1 MSRFVAVAALSCV
14 VFACGRPRPMGDGG
28 TIEDDAGIPE
38 VDAGWVRGDDPT
50 NGWQVVAELPT
61 AAGASEK
68 LGVSVASAPDQF
80 GQPLIAALSEDP
92 NGDSNYDD
100 NRVVFT
106 RWNGSARAFLPLA
119 TIETVGGGAAQN
131 PNRQISIVRDAMTNR
146 IGIAY
151 IKPQD
156 NTVRLAISDD
166 DGANFSLSTVS
177 DVPRAA
183 LMSNPSLAMAN
194 GVAHLAWIQGS
205 DLMYRSRMGAGAW
218 VDGSPGSGIVVGGE
232 SVSLALD
239 STGAAGVAFFVN
251 SALNTADL
259 AFWRPGA
266 LPLTVASANGL
277 DLTTP
282 DTRRPSVSLT
292 FEGTTPHV
300 AFHLRNV
307 EPSAMTD
314 QTPELF
320 YAKATNP
327 AGSTWNAPVAIPRNG
342 SATTFH
348 RTAWYQAITL
358 DSTGRVN
365 IAANF
370 QGNGAQSNCGGP
382 KLSRATDGMT
392 FTTCSP
398 ASSQLQIG
406 GAWISM
412 WPHRPG
418 KQTIVFHYD
427 NRANPNLKPGIVMW
441 REP

>member
-1 MSRFVAVAALSCV
+1 MSRLVVVAALSCV

-28 TIEDDAGIPE
+28 TIEEDAGLPE
-38 VDAGWVRGDDPT
+38 VDAGWVRGDDPA
-50 NGWQVVAELPT
+50 NGWQVVAELPST
-61 AAGASEK
+61 AGLSAK
-68 LGVSVASAPDQF
+68 LGVSVASAPDQY
-80 GQPLIAALSEDP
+80 GQPLVAALYEDP
-92 NGDSNYDD
+92 NGDLNYDD

-119 TIETVGGGAAQN
+119 TIETIGGGAFQN
-131 PNRQISIVRDAMTNR
+131 PNRQISIARDAMTNR

-183 LMSNPSLAMAN
+183 LMSNPSLAMV
-194 GVAHLAWIQGS
+194 GGTAHLAWIQGS
-205 DLMYRSRMGAGAW
+205 DLMYRSRVGAGAW
-218 VDGSPGSGIVVGGE
+218 IDASPGAAVVVSGQ
-232 SVSLALD
+232 SVSLAVD
-239 STGAAGVAFFVN
+239 SAGNVGVAFFVN
-251 SALNTADL
+251 AGLNTADL
-259 AFWRPGA
+259 AFWRPGSA
-266 LPLTVASANGL
+266 HVIVASANML
-277 DLTTP
+277 DLSTP
-282 DTRRPSVSLT
+282 DTRAPSVSLT
-292 FEGTTPHV
+292 FDGTTPHV
-300 AFHLRNV
+300 AYHLRNV
-307 EPSAMTD
+307 EPAAMTD

-320 YAKATNP
+320 YGKSSDA
-327 AGSTWNAPVAIPRNG
+327 AGTSWTTVAIPRNG

-365 IAANF
+365 VAANF

-392 FTTCSP
+392 FVTCAPAGSP
-398 ASSQLQIG
+398 IQIG

-412 WPHRPG
+412 WPHRLG

-427 NRANPNLKPGIVMW
+427 SRANPNLKPGIVMW